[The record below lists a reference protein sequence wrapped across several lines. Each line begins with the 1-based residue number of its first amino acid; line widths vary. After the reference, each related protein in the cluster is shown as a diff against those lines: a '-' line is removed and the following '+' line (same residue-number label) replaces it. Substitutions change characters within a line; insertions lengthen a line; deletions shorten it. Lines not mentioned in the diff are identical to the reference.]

1 MQIRSFDISTAR
13 PVTDFGSDFRI
24 SPLVAPGARV
34 VVNVIH
40 LLEGGCVGRHAA
52 VVPQAFCVVAGEG
65 WVSGDDDERVP
76 IAAGQVA
83 EWSEGEHHGAGSD
96 TGLTAVVLE
105 GTFELSP

>member
-40 LLEGGCVGRHAA
+40 LLEGGSVGRHAA

-65 WVSGDDDERVP
+65 WVSGDDGERVP
-76 IAAGQVA
+76 IVVGQVA
-83 EWSEGEHHGAGSD
+83 QWNEGEQHAAGSD
-96 TGLTAVVLE
+96 TGLTAVVIE
-105 GTFELSP
+105 GAFELSP